1 MTTPENNMPAIEVAR
16 RLAELGVVETAV
28 QVYEAALLE
37 EGVLPLDRLEAACAV
52 LQYGEDYKAAYD
64 AFLDL
69 YRDES
74 ELRGDIFGILTDA
87 FYTPNVNKQKNLYRK
102 NCKLLKD
109 YPLIFRKDFLPFE
122 ELPVLFY
129 PYDDN
134 GVLPYYKGE
143 DRFSEYTDIRD
154 TQITHYFFG
163 DAEKPVFAE
172 NIFSQ
177 YELEYLNDNVRRSEW
192 VAKENHIYL
201 HYTSWGEFCSYLA
214 LLDLKPLLR
223 DQKFIFLIEEEK
235 SLYPIDFKERF
246 GVDYS
251 LFTPKPLHFQE
262 VTRLIWH
269 TQLGAHN
276 GGDFFNE
283 ILHGHPYM
291 ICDDSLMFYDM
302 LETADI
308 FYKNARKIIN
318 SKGKKAWAPD
328 TLELFDK
335 EVARQISHLRTVTK
349 KDAWVAFYLGAKTRY
364 RRFYHEGYRFVPPIM
379 IQPHFHYANTNW
391 MVHESGQIEI
401 DNDNYQELLNS
412 GILQQFKYIKTFSP
426 LRRPTTSHAATVR
439 FMEKHPISEQE
450 SEEREKKD
458 GSKIVPTIS
467 DNLVTVM
474 MNRNMMVA
482 KSDRLFRD
490 SRIVRFED
498 SKLNPTATFTALAE
512 FLDIPYTET
521 MTYCSNDHGKD
532 PLGISTNVRG
542 FDTATVYRT
551 YDEYID
557 DNERAFLEYFL
568 QEIYKAYG
576 YEFQYYDGREMTKEE
591 AEKLLEN
598 CTTNLDYLASS
609 HEKYKDRIG
618 KAENVA
624 PEDLDKYVSDRVEQ
638 LTNRIKE
645 IRHLV
650 LYLQSSGASMCN
662 SKGETLHFM
671 KMLEPV
677 PELMEQPLYH

>member
-1 MTTPENNMPAIEVAR
+1 MTTPENQMSAIEVAR
-16 RLAELGVVETAV
+16 RLAELGEAETAV
-28 QVYEAALLE
+28 QVYEA
-37 EGVLPLDRLEAACAV
+37 VLTEDGNQPIDRLEAACAV
-52 LQYGEDYKAAYD
+52 LQYGENYKAAYD
-64 AFLDL
+64 TFLDL
-69 YRDES
+69 YCGES

-163 DAEKPVFAE
+163 DAENPVLAE

-201 HYTSWGEFCSYLA
+201 HYTNWGEFCSYLA
-214 LLDLKPLLR
+214 LLDLKPLLQG
-223 DQKFIFLIEEEK
+223 QKFVFLIEEEK

-251 LFTPKPLHFQE
+251 LCTPKPLHIQE

-269 TQLGAHN
+269 TQLGSHN

-291 ICDDSLMFYDM
+291 ICDDSLMFYDL

-308 FYKNARKIIN
+308 FYKNAKKVIN
-318 SKGKKAWAPD
+318 SKGKKSWAPD
-328 TLELFDK
+328 TLALFDD

-349 KDAWVAFYLGAKTRY
+349 KDAWVAFYLGGKSRY

-379 IQPHFHYANTNW
+379 IQPHFHHAETVW
-391 MVHESGQIEI
+391 STHESGQIQI
-401 DNDNYQELLNS
+401 HNNNYHELLDS
-412 GILQQFKYIKTFSP
+412 GILMQFKYIKTFSP

-439 FMEKHPISEQE
+439 FMDRIHAYDKKED
-450 SEEREKKD
+450 EKKE
-458 GSKIVPTIS
+458 KKTVPIMG
-467 DNLVTVM
+467 DNLHTVM
-474 MNRNMMVA
+474 MNRNMMAA
-482 KSDRLFRD
+482 KSDRLYRD

-498 SKLNPTATFTALAE
+498 AKLNPTATFTALAR
-512 FLDIPYTET
+512 FLDIPYTKT
-521 MTYCSNDHGKD
+521 MTYCSNDGGID

-551 YDEYID
+551 YDEYTD

-568 QEIYKAYG
+568 RDIYKAYE
-576 YEFQYYDGREMTKEE
+576 YDFVTYDGREMTPEE
-591 AEKLLEN
+591 EETLLEK
-598 CTTNLDYLASS
+598 CTTNLDYTVKT
-609 HEKYKDRIG
+609 HDKYKDILG
-618 KAENVA
+618 EVMGV
-624 PEDLDKYVSDRVEQ
+624 PEEEWDTFAKEHAKETVERSKELRLL
-638 LTNRIKE
+638 LTR
-645 IRHLV
+645 
-650 LYLQSSGASMCN
+650 LQRYGMNFCN